1 MGVDRKEKK
10 EEEREQA
17 SGPRKEL
24 KTKRISRTK
33 LPEKLGERKQTSGVG
48 EV

>member
-33 LPEKLGERKQTSGVG
+33 LPEKLGERKQL
-48 EV
+48 

>member
-1 MGVDRKEKK
+1 MGVDRKEEK
-10 EEEREQA
+10 EEERERA

-24 KTKRISRTK
+24 KIKKISRTK
-33 LPEKLGERKQTSGVG
+33 LPQKLGERKQTSGVG